1 MDNEKVKRNRNA
13 YKAFVQKTIEG
24 ATRISSSKNWI
35 TTQEQ
40 NNGQRKSKCPQSF
53 CAENSPNKDSKRKQP
68 NPYFRSSLNWS
79 IMSTDVDMLLNEMK
93 RI

>member
-13 YKAFVQKTIEG
+13 YKAFVQITMEG

-40 NNGQRKSKCPQSF
+40 NNGQQKANAHRAFVQKTPQTKIQK
-53 CAENSPNKDSKRKQP
+53 ENNQILISDLP
-68 NPYFRSSLNWS
+68 
-79 IMSTDVDMLLNEMK
+79 
-93 RI
+93 

>member
-13 YKAFVQKTIEG
+13 YKAFVQITIES

-40 NNGQRKSKCPQSF
+40 NNGQQKANPHRAFVQKTPQTKIQK
-53 CAENSPNKDSKRKQP
+53 ENNQILISDLP
-68 NPYFRSSLNWS
+68 
-79 IMSTDVDMLLNEMK
+79 
-93 RI
+93 

>member
-13 YKAFVQKTIEG
+13 YKAFVQKTMEG

-40 NNGQRKSKCPQSF
+40 NNGQQKANAHGAFAQKTPQTKIQK
-53 CAENSPNKDSKRKQP
+53 ENNQILISDLP
-68 NPYFRSSLNWS
+68 
-79 IMSTDVDMLLNEMK
+79 
-93 RI
+93 